1 MTAMLGIVGLV
12 GIIVRNGIIMFDYVE
27 MLRAEQNLSVRDA
40 CFEAGCRRLRPIFL
54 TSAAASMGV
63 LPMVMSK
70 SLMWSPMG
78 AIILFGTLFSMIF
91 VVTTLPVAYWLL
103 FRKEELKIKN

>member
-1 MTAMLGIVGLV
+1 MLGIVGLV
-12 GIIVRNGIIMFDYVE
+12 GIIVRNGIIMFDY
-27 MLRAEQNLSVRDA
+27 AEQLRTERGMTVHEAS
-40 CFEAGCRRLRPIFL
+40 FEAGKRRMRPIFL

-63 LPMVMSK
+63 LPMVLSK

-91 VVTTLPVAYWLL
+91 VVTVMPVAYRMI
-103 FRKEELKIKN
+103 FKNEELKNKNKQV